1 MGGLAKVL
9 AVLGTLFI
17 FVLLGRRRYKRS
29 WERDISAWRSQ
40 VKTAEPDDEQEAE
53 IDMLQE
59 AEEQKLLLPSRDV
72 LHRIDIE
79 LDNIGVRLAGR
90 WALTG
95 VTGRLS
101 AGRVTA
107 IMGPSGAGKSV
118 LLHTLAG
125 RQVGGSAKLSGT
137 IRLNGSDCVS
147 LADCRTVV
155 GFVPQE
161 DVMHRSLT
169 VFENVDF
176 NAQWRLPRIMT
187 RRQKTDVVFAA
198 LDVLG
203 LDNPRVMR
211 TRIGDDTER
220 GVSGGERKR
229 VNIGMELV
237 AQPSLLLLDE
247 PTSGLD
253 ASTSI
258 DVVRALKSVAESGVN
273 VVVALHQPR
282 VETLRL
288 FDDLLLLAPGG
299 RTVYAGPTQNAV
311 AYFTGLGYALPDH
324 CNPGTATTLISIVHV
339 SLLTVNVAADYFLD
353 AISGL
358 LPRNNGDGS
367 LAAAAGSKT
376 DHATYLVEQWE
387 AQRAVAGSHQ
397 DDRLRRQGSCNLVD
411 LQCLDR
417 KTAGVLAQTWLC
429 TKRAVIQRTRELN
442 TALTDYCLVATA
454 GLVLGLLFHAVQ
466 LQKVDTHT
474 HHTTHT
480 TAHTHCMSRVMTR
493 VQTGAPRQPVH
504 QPGARLRSHATG
516 SSAVW
521 RRARSV
527 RPRG

>member
-1 MGGLAKVL
+1 VL
-9 AVLGTLFI
+9 
-17 FVLLGRRRYKRS
+17 
-29 WERDISAWRSQ
+29 E
-40 VKTAEPDDEQEAE
+40 EQEAE

-59 AEEQKLLLPSRDV
+59 AEEQK
-72 LHRIDIE
+72 
-79 LDNIGVRLAGR
+79 
-90 WALTG
+90 
-95 VTGRLS
+95 
-101 AGRVTA
+101 
-107 IMGPSGAGKSV
+107 

-169 VFENVDF
+169 VFENE
-176 NAQWRLPRIMT
+176 
-187 RRQKTDVVFAA
+187 
-198 LDVLG
+198 DVLG
-203 LDNPRVMR
+203 LDNPR
-211 TRIGDDTER
+211 TRIGDDAER
-220 GVSGGERKR
+220 GVGRR
-229 VNIGMELV
+229 
-237 AQPSLLLLDE
+237 AQAGWSWWPSPACCCADE

-253 ASTSI
+253 VSTSI

-324 CNPGTATTLISIVHV
+324 CNPGTATTLISQVHV
-339 SLLTVNVAADYFLD
+339 SLLIFNVAADYFLD

-387 AQRAVAGSHQ
+387 AQRAG
-397 DDRLRRQGSCNLVD
+397 
-411 LQCLDR
+411 
-417 KTAGVLAQTWLC
+417 AGVYTS
-429 TKRAVIQRTRELN
+429 
-442 TALTDYCLVATA
+442 
-454 GLVLGLLFHAVQ
+454 
-466 LQKVDTHT
+466 VDRCPTST
-474 HHTTHT
+474 
-480 TAHTHCMSRVMTR
+480 C
-493 VQTGAPRQPVH
+493 
-504 QPGARLRSHATG
+504 
-516 SSAVW
+516 SSAW
-521 RRARSV
+521 RSMFYWQCRTKKRKKLQF
-527 RPRG
+527 